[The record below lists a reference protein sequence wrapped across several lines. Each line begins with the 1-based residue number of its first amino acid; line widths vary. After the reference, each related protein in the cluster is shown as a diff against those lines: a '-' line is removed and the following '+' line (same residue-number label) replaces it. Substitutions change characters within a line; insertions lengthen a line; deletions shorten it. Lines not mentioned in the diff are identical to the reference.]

1 MLYNISFN
9 EVSMKQNA
17 FTLIEIIIVIFVIG
31 VLSITIMPRLERDPL
46 REAVNQIT
54 RHINYTQHMAMV
66 DDVYNASQRLW
77 FKAMWRISFRS
88 KNCYVV
94 SSNIDLD
101 TNYDREESV
110 MDPLTKTLLYSNVK
124 CEQEETDSSTM
135 FLSDKYNIDKII
147 FTSAC
152 GDNRFIAFDNF
163 GRPHKTLINS
173 HDFLKEKCEITLLS
187 GSRKGVITILPETG
201 YVQSDIIN

>member
-1 MLYNISFN
+1 
-9 EVSMKQNA
+9 MKQNA
-17 FTLIEIIIVIFVIG
+17 FTLIEIIIVIVVSGI
-31 VLSITIMPRLERDPL
+31 LAITILPRLERDPL

-54 RHINYTQHMAMV
+54 RHINFTQHMAMV
-66 DDVYNASQRLW
+66 DDVYNASQPLW
-77 FKAMWRISFRS
+77 YKAMWRISFRS

-135 FLSDKYNIDKII
+135 FLTEEYNIDQII

-152 GDNRFIAFDNF
+152 GNNRFIAFDNF
-163 GRPHKTLINS
+163 GRPHKTLISAN
-173 HDFLKEKCEITLLS
+173 DYLTQKCEITLLA

-201 YVQSDIIN
+201 YVQSEVID